1 MMGHF
6 APRLYPDVMP
16 QAIRLLSAVDS
27 NLDSNLD
34 SNMVNKVKTWQVLG
48 SGVSSTPTDEQRNH
62 L

>member
-16 QAIRLLSAVDS
+16 QAIRLLSAV
-27 NLDSNLD
+27 DSNLD